1 MRGVGDA
8 ASYRAN
14 DNDARVSALD
24 YAAYEPPWKIRVE
37 SDVPVGPW
45 TWTDQVSTGRTST
58 TRSTTTSRL
67 LFLLG
72 GWMES
77 CMGWESMKIHGANHR
92 SPNYPDRAWE
102 DANDLVLLPVE
113 LGDRFGL

>member
-1 MRGVGDA
+1 MGDA

-37 SDVPVGPW
+37 SDVAVSPW

-58 TRSTTTSRL
+58 TRTQEY
-67 LFLLG
+67 LFPFSS
-72 GWMES
+72 GWN
-77 CMGWESMKIHGANHR
+77 CAWESMKIHGANHQ
-92 SPNYPDRAWE
+92 SPNYPDRARE
-102 DANDLVLLPVE
+102 GAK
-113 LGDRFGL
+113 